1 MVLSGDED
9 TRGGDESKD
18 LVFRFVLEVADAED
32 VLFNVLYLHV
42 CVICRHAMM
51 EGLLVVL
58 KFAAKLVHSVDLIFA
73 CSHVEGML
81 VVALA

>member
-9 TRGGDESKD
+9 TRGGDESKN